1 MDYLNL
7 HECYYAFLALQPL
20 FFYPRKLIF
29 LNEGELQALPREEQK
44 ICVSLPQV
52 PTNVVHKDFFDFM
65 HNRILRN
72 KYLRLLRSVKDG
84 ATESRDFWA
93 LLNSERLTEEYRK
106 FEEEYLINFA
116 KKWCQKNGI
125 PCTDKPIDFR
135 RWKREGPE

>member
-65 HNRILRN
+65 HISSAAVLQGKMGYMDNI
-72 KYLRLLRSVKDG
+72 YTS
-84 ATESRDFWA
+84 
-93 LLNSERLTEEYRK
+93 
-106 FEEEYLINFA
+106 
-116 KKWCQKNGI
+116 
-125 PCTDKPIDFR
+125 
-135 RWKREGPE
+135 

>member
-1 MDYLNL
+1 M
-7 HECYYAFLALQPL
+7 
-20 FFYPRKLIF
+20 
-29 LNEGELQALPREEQK
+29 
-44 ICVSLPQV
+44 
-52 PTNVVHKDFFDFM
+52 HKDFFDFM

-84 ATESRDFWA
+84 ATENRDFWD

-106 FEEEYLINFA
+106 FEEEYLIDFA

-135 RWKREGPE
+135 RWKREGPK